1 MQLRLQVVS
10 EVGLFLLLFG
20 QLYFQVVDIA
30 DMVEVNL
37 IELEVLLLDF
47 EQLGP
52 SLLSLLKQ
60 VVDFSLLFEEKGL
73 LDLYFL
79 L

>member
-1 MQLRLQVVS
+1 
-10 EVGLFLLLFG
+10 
-20 QLYFQVVDIA
+20 VVDVA
-30 DMVEVNL
+30 DMFEVNL

-52 SLLSLLKQ
+52 SLLSLLDQ
-60 VVDFSLLFEEKGL
+60 VVDLGLLFEEKGL
-73 LDLYFL
+73 LDLEFL